1 MILYVCQYCITFM
14 HGVGVSVGG
23 QIELVTDTHTCIYTL
38 GSFRTNAYRID
49 PFLWKQCMYVCAS
62 YE

>member
-49 PFLWKQCMYVCAS
+49 PFLWKQYMYV
-62 YE
+62 